1 MSEALK
7 LFESLNNARAIGI
20 ANNNLGNISFS
31 QYRVGMAKLAK
42 ENGTRS
48 PRPNAEL
55 AAQATAAIEHYC
67 EAVTQA
73 HDALQ
78 THRGTGGPAGSA
90 QVVVQVVA
98 RTGVSAAAEASA
110 AEVHPGVELT
120 TQNSHSETEMQLVT
134 QFARRMFSLAVC
146 VDDDAKFDG

>member
-90 QVVVQVVA
+90 QVVGQVVA
-98 RTGVSAAAEASA
+98 RTGVSAAAEA
-110 AEVHPGVELT
+110 ELLPGVELT